1 MPEIE
6 SSEQSIYNKA
16 YLTKRP
22 QMRIFKDM
30 AEMKACVGQEIAV
43 SDWLTVT
50 QERVNQFAEATGD
63 HQWIHVDPERA
74 KAGPFGAPIA
84 HGFLTL
90 SLIPYFFEKS
100 LSTPSVKMGV
110 NYGLNRVRFM
120 APVKVGAKLRAK
132 IKLLTWEDLP
142 NNGSQ
147 VVSEVTLEIE
157 GSDKPACVAESIA
170 RRYE

>member
-1 MPEIE
+1 
-6 SSEQSIYNKA
+6 
-16 YLTKRP
+16 
-22 QMRIFKDM
+22 MRTFKDM

-63 HQWIHVDPERA
+63 HQWIHIDPVRA
-74 KAGPFGAPIA
+74 KEGPFGAPIA

-100 LSTPSVKMGV
+100 LNTPSVKMGV

-120 APVKVGAKLRAK
+120 APVKVGAKLRAR

>member
-1 MPEIE
+1 
-6 SSEQSIYNKA
+6 
-16 YLTKRP
+16 
-22 QMRIFKDM
+22 MRSFASM

-43 SDWLTVT
+43 SDWLEIT
-50 QERVNQFAEATGD
+50 QERVNQFAQATGD
-63 HQWIHVDPERA
+63 HQWIHVDPVRA

-90 SLIPYFFEKS
+90 SLLPYFFEQS

-110 NYGLNRVRFM
+110 NYGLNKVRFM
-120 APVKVGAKLRAK
+120 SPVTVGSKLRARIK
-132 IKLLTWEDLP
+132 ILAWEDLP

-147 VVSEVTLEIE
+147 VVSEVKIEIE
-157 GSDKPACVAESIA
+157 GSEKPACIAETIA